1 MSAWKWFGSVWI
13 DGARVIEYG
22 EILLKKLQQNQN

>member
-1 MSAWKWFGSVWI
+1 VHGGVEFGSVWI

-22 EILLKKLQQNQN
+22 TILLKKLQQNQN